1 MLRQLIRDRAQ
12 RSPEAPAI
20 LAPGYGALDYG
31 GLEAVVDRVGAA
43 LARFGI
49 ESADRIA
56 LVCSNGPQAATAFL
70 GIAAH
75 TACAPLN
82 PGYQAAE
89 FEFYLTDLGA
99 RAVVL
104 EAGLDSAARSVA
116 AALNIPVFELTAR
129 PSSLAGDIDLS
140 GPRLHPSDQ
149 TLLPGPEDVALLLH
163 TSGTTSRPK
172 LVPLTQAN
180 LTASARHIAES
191 LALTQHDRCLNVMP
205 LFHVHGLEA
214 ALLATIASGGSV
226 VCCPGFNAP
235 KFFDWVTE
243 FAPNWYTAVPTI
255 HQSVVARAKHQNSP
269 GTNLRFIRSCSSA
282 LAPSLMEELE
292 AAFRVPVIE
301 AYGMTEAAHQM
312 ASNPLPPGK
321 RKPGSVGVPAGPEVA
336 IMDDSGCLMPRGAV
350 GEIVIRGP
358 NVTPGYVG
366 NSEANAAAY
375 REGWFRTGDQGYIDA
390 DGYLF
395 LSGRLKEI
403 INRGGEKIAPRE
415 LDETLLTHPAVSQA
429 VAFSVPHS
437 TLGETVGAA
446 VVLRP
451 GCGATE
457 KDLREFAAERLAL
470 FKVPERIIFLDEIPK
485 GATGKIQRIG
495 LAAKLGVEEIRP
507 VASSGAGFVAPRSRM
522 EKQIAA
528 IVADTLGVP
537 RVGTRDSVFDL
548 GADSL
553 LVAML
558 LDRVKQSEG
567 TEISFLQFAEDPT
580 VAGLCRLAGTR
591 PSQPVHDKLHVVVR
605 PGDGGPALFCIPGST
620 GNMAGFFQLARRLG
634 HGQAV
639 TAFRLPY
646 WASGY
651 RIEELAARYV
661 SDMLEA
667 QPEGPYHF
675 AGVCTGGFVAYEMA
689 RQIREKSGEVGVLA
703 LFDCYNHDWTGGRS
717 RFRRLA
723 CRFDLLRQRFLYQRR
738 NISKRGVSGAISYL
752 SPKFVALLETTRNRS
767 VERTYRLMAGAGV
780 KTHDP
785 RLAIRLAASRYV
797 PRVWPGRLDLFRVDE
812 PHVDAYP
819 HSEMGWTGLAEC
831 GIEVHD
837 IAGNHMTIFS
847 EPQVQVVAKRLLEL
861 LGRATVERPVA
872 RFVAGR

>member
-1 MLRQLIRDRAQ
+1 MLRDLIRDRALV
-12 RSPEAPAI
+12 RPEIPVI

-31 GLEAVVDRVGAA
+31 SLEAVVDRVGAA

-49 ESADRIA
+49 EPADRIA

-75 TACAPLN
+75 SACAPLN

-89 FEFYLTDLGA
+89 FEFYLTDLHA
-99 RAVVL
+99 RALVV
-104 EAGLDSAARSVA
+104 EAGLDSAARPVA

-140 GPRLHPSDQ
+140 GPGLATSGQP
-149 TLLPGPEDVALLLH
+149 LLPRPEEVALLLH

-191 LALTQHDRCLNVMP
+191 LALTSDDRCLNVMP

-226 VCCPGFNAP
+226 VCCPGFVAP
-235 KFFDWVTE
+235 KFFDWVAE
-243 FAPNWYTAVPTI
+243 FAPTWYTAVPTI
-255 HQSVVARAKHQNSP
+255 HQSVLARSKQQNSP
-269 GTNLRFIRSCSSA
+269 GTRLRFIRSCSSA
-282 LAPSLMEELE
+282 LAPSLMEEME
-292 AAFRVPVIE
+292 AVFRVPVIE

-312 ASNPLPPGK
+312 TSNPLPPGK
-321 RKPGSVGVPAGPEVA
+321 RKPGSVGLAAGPEVA
-336 IMDDSGCLMPRGAV
+336 IMDDSGCLLPPGAA
-350 GEIVIRGP
+350 GEIVIRGA

-366 NSEANAAAY
+366 NSGANAAAY
-375 REGWFRTGDQGYIDA
+375 KDGRFRTGDQGYIDA

-437 TLGETVGAA
+437 TLGETVAAA

-451 GCGATE
+451 GCRAE
-457 KDLREFAAERLAL
+457 ERDLREFVAGRLAL
-470 FKVPERIIFLDEIPK
+470 FKVPEKILFLDEIPK

-495 LAAKLGVEEIRP
+495 LAARLGVGEIRP
-507 VASSGAGFVAPRSRM
+507 MASSGAAFVAPRSRM

-528 IVADTLGVP
+528 IVADTLGVS
-537 RVGTRDSVFDL
+537 RVGMTDSVFDL
-548 GADSL
+548 EADSL

-558 LDRVKQSEG
+558 LARIRESEG
-567 TEISFLQFAEDPT
+567 TEISFLQLAEEPT
-580 VAGLCRLAGTR
+580 VAGLCRLAATR
-591 PSQPVHDKLHVVVR
+591 PAQVHDKLRVVVR
-605 PGDGGPALFCIPGST
+605 PGNGGPALFCVPGST
-620 GNMAGFFQLARRLG
+620 GNVAVFFQLARRLG
-634 HGQAV
+634 QGQAV
-639 TAFRLPY
+639 TAFRLPS
-646 WASGY
+646 WDSGY
-651 RIEELAARYV
+651 RIEELAAHYV
-661 SDMLEA
+661 ADMMEA
-667 QPEGPYHF
+667 LPEGPYHL
-675 AGVCTGGFVAYEMA
+675 AGFCTGGFVAYEMA
-689 RQIREKSGEVGVLA
+689 RQIREKGGEVGVLA
-703 LFDCYNHDWTGGRS
+703 LFDCYNHAWTAGRS

-723 CRFDLLRQRFLYQRR
+723 CRIDLFRRRFRYQRR
-738 NISKRGVSGAISYL
+738 NIAKRGVSGAIRYL
-752 SPKFVALLETTRNRS
+752 RPKFAALLETTRNRS
-767 VERTYRLMAGAGV
+767 VERTYRLIAGAGL
-780 KTHDP
+780 KSHDP

-797 PRVWPGRLDLFRVDE
+797 PQVWAGRLHLFRVDE

-819 HSEMGWTGLAEC
+819 HSEMGWTGLAEG

-837 IAGNHMTIFS
+837 ITGNHMTIFS
-847 EPQVQVVAKRLLEL
+847 EPQVQVVAEGLLEL
-861 LGRATVERPVA
+861 LSRTPVESLRTGAT
-872 RFVAGR
+872 

>member
-12 RSPEAPAI
+12 RCREAPAI
-20 LAPGYGALDYG
+20 LAPGYGALDYE
-31 GLEAVVDRVGAA
+31 GLLSVVDRVGAA

-49 ESADRIA
+49 EPADRIA

-75 TACAPLN
+75 AACAPLN

-89 FEFYLTDLGA
+89 FEFYLTDLGT
-99 RAVVL
+99 RALVA
-104 EAGLDSAARSVA
+104 EAGLDSAARPVA

-140 GPRLHPSDQ
+140 GLGLTGSKRECVPAPD
-149 TLLPGPEDVALLLH
+149 DVALLLH

-191 LALTQHDRCLNVMP
+191 LALTEHDRCLNVMP

-214 ALLATIASGGSV
+214 ALLATMASGGSV
-226 VCCPGFNAP
+226 VCCPGFVAP

-243 FAPNWYTAVPTI
+243 FAPTWYTAVPTI
-255 HQSVVARAKHQNSP
+255 HQSVLARAKLQNLP
-269 GTNLRFIRSCSSA
+269 GTRLRFIRSCSSA

-321 RKPGSVGVPAGPEVA
+321 RKPGSVGVAAGPEVA
-336 IMDDSGCLMPRGAV
+336 IMDDSGRLLPPEAG

-366 NSEANAAAY
+366 NSEANSAAY
-375 REGWFRTGDQGYIDA
+375 REGWFRTGDQGYIDG

-415 LDETLLTHPAVSQA
+415 VDEALLTHPAVSQA

-437 TLGETVGAA
+437 TLGETVAAA

-451 GCGATE
+451 GCVATE

-470 FKVPERIIFLDEIPK
+470 FKVPERILFLDEIPK
-485 GATGKIQRIG
+485 GPTGKIQRIG
-495 LAAKLGVEEIRP
+495 LAARLGVGEISP
-507 VASSGAGFVAPRSRM
+507 VASSGATFVAPRSRM

-528 IVADTLGVP
+528 IVADTLGAQ
-537 RVGTRDSVFDL
+537 RVGMTDSVFDL

-558 LDRVKQSEG
+558 LARIKESEG
-567 TEISFLQFAEDPT
+567 TEISFLQFAEEPT
-580 VAGLCRLAGTR
+580 VAGLCRQAGTR
-591 PSQPVHDKLHVVVR
+591 PAQPAHDKLRVVVR
-605 PGDGGPALFCIPGST
+605 PGNDGPALFCVPGST
-620 GNMAGFFQLARRLG
+620 GNVAVFFQLARRLG
-634 HGQAV
+634 QGQAV
-639 TAFRLPY
+639 TAFRMPS
-646 WASGY
+646 WDSGY
-651 RIEELAARYV
+651 RLEELAARYV
-661 SDMLEA
+661 ADVMEA
-667 QPEGPYHF
+667 QPQGPYYLVGF
-675 AGVCTGGFVAYEMA
+675 CTGGFVAYEMA
-689 RQIREKSGEVGVLA
+689 RQIREKGGEVGVLA
-703 LFDCYNHDWTGGRS
+703 LFDCYNHAWTGGRS
-717 RFRRLA
+717 WFRRLA
-723 CRFDLLRQRFLYQRR
+723 CRFDLLRQRFRYQRR
-738 NISKRGVSGAISYL
+738 NIAKRGVRGAIRYL
-752 SPKFVALLETTRNRS
+752 RPKFVALLETTRNRS
-767 VERTYRLMAGAGV
+767 VERTYRLIAGAGV
-780 KTHDP
+780 KSHDP

-797 PRVWPGRLDLFRVDE
+797 PLVWSGKLDLFRVDE

-819 HSEMGWTGLAEC
+819 HSEMGWTGLAEG

-837 IAGNHMTIFS
+837 ITGNHMTIFS
-847 EPQVQVVAKRLLEL
+847 EPQVQVVAEGLLEL
-861 LGRATVERPVA
+861 LSRVPVESLRNGAT
-872 RFVAGR
+872 

>member
-1 MLRQLIRDRAQ
+1 
-12 RSPEAPAI
+12 
-20 LAPGYGALDYG
+20 
-31 GLEAVVDRVGAA
+31 
-43 LARFGI
+43 
-49 ESADRIA
+49 
-56 LVCSNGPQAATAFL
+56 
-70 GIAAH
+70 
-75 TACAPLN
+75 
-82 PGYQAAE
+82 
-89 FEFYLTDLGA
+89 
-99 RAVVL
+99 
-104 EAGLDSAARSVA
+104 VA

-140 GPRLHPSDQ
+140 GPALHQSEQ
-149 TLLPGPEDVALLLH
+149 GLLPGPGDDIALLLH

-191 LALTQHDRCLNVMP
+191 LGLTQDDRCLNVMP

-235 KFFDWVTE
+235 RFFDWVTE
-243 FAPNWYTAVPTI
+243 FAPTWYTAVPTI
-255 HQSVVARAKHQNSP
+255 HQSVLARAKQQNVS
-269 GTNLRFIRSCSSA
+269 GTHLRFIRSCSSA

-312 ASNPLPPGK
+312 TSNPLPPGE

-336 IMDDSGCLMPRGAV
+336 IMDDGGRLLPPAAA
-350 GEIVIRGP
+350 GEIVIRGA
-358 NVTPGYVG
+358 NVTRGYIG
-366 NSEANAAAY
+366 NPEANAAAY
-375 REGWFRTGDQGYIDA
+375 KDGWFRTGDQGYIDA

-415 LDETLLTHPAVSQA
+415 VDETLLTHPAVSQA
-429 VAFSVPHS
+429 VAFSAPHS
-437 TLGETVGAA
+437 TLGETVAAA

-451 GCGATE
+451 GCDATE
-457 KDLREFAAERLAL
+457 KDLREFAAEGLAL
-470 FKVPERIIFLDEIPK
+470 FKVPEKILFLKEIPK

-495 LAAKLGVEEIRP
+495 LAAKLGVGEIRP
-507 VASSGAGFVAPRSRM
+507 AASSGAAFVAPRSRM

-528 IVADTLGVP
+528 IVADTLGAS
-537 RVGTRDSVFDL
+537 RVGTSDSVFDL

-558 LDRVKQSEG
+558 LARIKESEG

-580 VAGLCRLAGTR
+580 VAGLCRLAGIR
-591 PSQPVHDKLHVVVR
+591 PSQPVHDKLRVVVR
-605 PGDGGPALFCIPGST
+605 PGDGGPALFCVPGSA

-634 HGQAV
+634 LGQAV
-639 TAFRLPY
+639 TAFRLPS
-646 WASGY
+646 WDSGY

-661 SDMLEA
+661 ADMMEA
-667 QPEGPYHF
+667 QSEGPYHL
-675 AGVCTGGFVAYEMA
+675 AGFCTGGFVAYEMA
-689 RQIREKSGEVGVLA
+689 LQIRARGGEVGVLA
-703 LFDCYNHDWTGGRS
+703 LFDCYNHARTGGRS
-717 RFRRLA
+717 WFRRLA
-723 CRFDLLRQRFLYQRR
+723 CRYDLLRRRFLYQRR
-738 NISKRGVSGAISYL
+738 NIAKRGVRDAIGYL
-752 SPKFVALLETTRNRS
+752 RPKFVTLLETTRNRS
-767 VERTYRLMAGAGV
+767 VERTYRLLAGAGV

-797 PRVWPGRLDLFRVDE
+797 PRVWPGKLDLFRVDE

-819 HSEMGWTGLAEC
+819 HSEMGWTGLAEG
-831 GIEVHD
+831 GIELHD
-837 IAGNHMTIFS
+837 IVGSHLTMFS
-847 EPQVQVVAKRLLEL
+847 EPQVRIVAERLLEL
-861 LGRATVERPVA
+861 LERATVERPAA
-872 RFVAGR
+872 RVVAGH